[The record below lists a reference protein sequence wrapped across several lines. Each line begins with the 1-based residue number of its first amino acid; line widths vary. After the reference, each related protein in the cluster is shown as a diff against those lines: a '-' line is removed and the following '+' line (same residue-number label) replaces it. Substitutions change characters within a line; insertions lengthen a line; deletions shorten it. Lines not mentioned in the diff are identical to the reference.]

1 MSPRIIEAARGNGKN
16 VNRKSDK
23 TVTDLDLTTKDS
35 VTRNPFKKNIKRF
48 AFIVASLTIS
58 SFCL

>member
-1 MSPRIIEAARGNGKN
+1 MSPRIIKAAKGNGKN

-35 VTRNPFKKNIKRF
+35 VTRNPLKKKH
-48 AFIVASLTIS
+48 
-58 SFCL
+58 